1 MEKKQPLQNRAYSVL
16 DVKAFDEDSR
26 KFSGVATTPS
36 VDRVGDIID
45 PMGVKFS
52 NPMPLLHQHRHD
64 APIGTVR
71 FKKPTKD
78 GIEFDAE
85 IAKVDEPGPLK
96 DRVDTAWGEIRHGLV
111 RATSIGFRPVEYS
124 FMDNGGVRYSEV
136 EVYELSTVTV
146 PANADALISTIKSLD
161 ATARHEAGV
170 PDPEIPQPDEPANPA
185 KGRVV
190 KLEEPVRDGT
200 APFVVRE
207 IKRTA

>member
-1 MEKKQPLQNRAYSVL
+1 MQNRAYSVL

-26 KFSGVATTPS
+26 KFSGVATSPS

-45 PMGVKFS
+45 PLGVKFT

-64 APIGTVR
+64 APIGSVR

-111 RATSIGFRPVEYS
+111 RATSIGFRPIEYS

-161 ATARHEAGV
+161 TAARHEAGV
-170 PDPEIPQPDEPANPA
+170 PDPEIPQAPEPAA
-185 KGRVV
+185 SGKSARVV
-190 KLEEPVRDGT
+190 RLEQPVRDGT

-207 IKRTA
+207 IRRTA

>member
-1 MEKKQPLQNRAYSVL
+1 MLNRAYSVL
-16 DVKAFDEDSR
+16 DVKAFDEDTR
-26 KFSGVATTPS
+26 KFSGVATSPS

-45 PMGVKFS
+45 PLGVKFS

-64 APIGTVR
+64 APIGSVR

-96 DRVDTAWGEIRHGLV
+96 DRLDTAWGEIRHGLV
-111 RATSIGFRPVEYS
+111 RATSIGFRPIEYS

-161 ATARHEAGV
+161 TAARHEAGV
-170 PDPEIPQPDEPANPA
+170 PDPEIPQAPEPAA
-185 KGRVV
+185 SGKSARVV
-190 KLEEPVRDGT
+190 RLEQPVRDGT

-207 IKRTA
+207 IRRTA